1 MANPALEALKS
12 RIEDA
17 QRLITIHEEST
28 GIAPGRRYDYDAL
41 NRSAVI
47 LSVAAWEGFVEDLL
61 KYAVRRMATR
71 LESAGDLPMSVR
83 DVMLVKIHADHDWK
97 TPNTGVK
104 NALWSLAGSGWRST
118 YISYATSRIRG
129 LNTPNAE
136 NVQKLYATVIG
147 LKDFA
152 ADWGAKRWD
161 RQTYV
166 DKLDAAL
173 TLRHRIAHGTIGKET
188 VGKTRARNAVNL
200 IVRLAGWTTH
210 SVADHLAGLGFR
222 AKGYTSAAIKAA
234 LEELDRQTT

>member
-1 MANPALEALKS
+1 MANPALDALRT

-41 NRSAVI
+41 NRSAVM

-61 KYAVRRMATR
+61 KYAVRQMATK
-71 LESAGDLPMSVR
+71 LETADDLPKSVR
-83 DVMLVKIHADHDWK
+83 EVMLVKIHSDHDWK
-97 TPNTGVK
+97 TPNTAVK
-104 NALWSLAGSGWRST
+104 SAMWSLAGSGWRST
-118 YISYATSRIRG
+118 YIGYATSRIRG

-136 NVQKLYATVIG
+136 NVQKLFATVVG

-152 ADWGAKRWD
+152 ADWGARRWD
-161 RQTYV
+161 RATYV
-166 DKLDAAL
+166 SKLDAAL

-200 IVRLAGWTTH
+200 VLRVAKWTTH
-210 SVADHLAGLGFR
+210 TVTSHLADFDFR
-222 AKGYTSAAIKAA
+222 AKRFTNDAVRAA
-234 LEELDRQTT
+234 LKEMERQVT